1 MTVRALDSNQ
11 LQIRYGRR
19 VFIFFGVAL
28 LLTGTISLLFADLLW
43 RRGWT
48 NGSTILFVL
57 FVVLLLLNSIGAVH
71 GIYGFFLQRRGDPR
85 RITKL
90 GNYSQR
96 DISETSTAILF
107 PIYNEEAAD
116 VYARLR
122 ATFESLKKTGHL
134 DRFDFHILSDSTD
147 PANWVD
153 EEVRWLELTKSLDAF
168 GQIFYRRRLWN
179 EAKKSGNVRDFL
191 NDLGNRYRYFVV
203 FDADSFVTGRT
214 LVSLVQMMEAHPEV
228 GIIQTPPALLNAE
241 SLFGRLHQFANRLYS
256 PAFTSGLNY
265 WMQDVG
271 NYLGHNAI
279 IRTAPFMQYCGL
291 PKIPGKKPFGGQI
304 LSHDFVEAA
313 LMLKNDWD
321 VWLAYDLD
329 GSYEEAPQG
338 LIEYAQRDRRW
349 CQGNLQHILVLF
361 ARGLHGISRLH
372 FIFGIFAYL
381 SGPLWLAFLLAFNT
395 QLFIHRRTGLSDI
408 TVQPWTPFLNLSAT
422 QHALLIFGLS
432 TLVLLAPKILT
443 LVDLA
448 VDLKRRRAFG
458 GMARASLSAL
468 LEFLF
473 STLQAPLLMLWHTEF
488 VITILFGR
496 SVNWG
501 KQQRRAD
508 GTSWKF
514 AFRQHWKHTLIGIV
528 WGAVL
533 WRTDRTVFW
542 WFVPVLAGMLFA
554 VPFTVFTSRC
564 TAGEA
569 ARRAGLFLTPEETEP
584 SEDILLLRST
594 LAEAA
599 APSNAEKEQRIG
611 EIILDPYYNALH
623 RSLLPDPADPK
634 FGAAFKALRKDQEQI
649 EKLHEKAICSGLEKL
664 ADKEK
669 LLLLSEADALKSLHQ
684 TLWVTPSRELADS
697 WRKFFGSS
705 GEGPALFVP
714 GMRFAPKAILHP

>member
-1 MTVRALDSNQ
+1 MTVRHLDSER
-11 LQIRYGRR
+11 LPIRYGRR
-19 VFIFFGVAL
+19 VFVFFGLAL
-28 LLTGTISLLFADLLW
+28 LLTGVISLLFADLLW

-48 NGSTILFVL
+48 NGSTVLFGLFVL
-57 FVVLLLLNSIGAVH
+57 LLLLNSIGAMH
-71 GIYGFFLQRRGDPR
+71 GIYGFFLQRGGDPR
-85 RITKL
+85 RITNL
-90 GNYSQR
+90 RDFSQQ
-96 DISETSTAILF
+96 DISGTSVAVLF
-107 PIYNEEAAD
+107 PIYNEEASE

-134 DRFDFHILSDSTD
+134 DSFDFHILSDSTD

-153 EEVRWLELTKSLDAF
+153 EEVRWIELTKSLDAF
-168 GQIFYRRRLWN
+168 GRLFYRRRLLN
-179 EAKKSGNVRDFL
+179 EAKKSGNIRDFL
-191 NDLGNRYRYFVV
+191 NDIGNRYRYFVV

-256 PAFTSGLNY
+256 PGFTSGLNY

-291 PKIPGKKPFGGQI
+291 PRIPGKKPFGGQI

-313 LMLKNDWD
+313 LMLKNHWD

-329 GSYEEAPQG
+329 GTYEEGPQG

-381 SGPLWLAFLLAFNT
+381 SGPLWLAFLLTFNA
-395 QLFIHRRTGLSDI
+395 QLFFHRRTGLSDI
-408 TVQPWTPFLNLSAT
+408 TVQPWTPFLKLSAT

-432 TLVLLAPKILT
+432 TLVLLTPKILA
-443 LVDLA
+443 LIDLA
-448 VDLKRRRAFG
+448 LDPPRRRAFG
-458 GMARASLSAL
+458 GMARASLSAF

-488 VITILFGR
+488 VITILLGR

-508 GTSWKF
+508 GTSWKY
-514 AFRQHWKHTLIGIV
+514 ALQQHWKDTLIGIA

-533 WRTDRTVFW
+533 WRMDRTVFW
-542 WFVPVLAGMLFA
+542 WFVPVLAGMLLA
-554 VPFTVFTSRC
+554 IPFTVITSRC
-564 TAGEA
+564 KPGAA

-584 SEDILLLRST
+584 SQDIVLLRSA
-594 LAEAA
+594 LAHSAA
-599 APSNAEKEQRIG
+599 ASEREKEQLIPQV
-611 EIILDPYYNALH
+611 ILDPYYNALH
-623 RSLLPDPADPK
+623 RALLPDSQDPRLLTALK
-634 FGAAFKALRKDQEQI
+634 SLRKDQPEI
-649 EKLHEKAICSGLEKL
+649 ETLQEKAIHSGIEGLG
-664 ADKEK
+664 AKEK
-669 LLLLSEADALKSLHQ
+669 LLLLSEPDALKKLRK
-684 TLWVTPSRELADS
+684 TLWITPAERLAES
-697 WRKFFGSS
+697 WRNVLNRQ
-705 GEGPALFVP
+705 PAS
-714 GMRFAPKAILHP
+714 